1 MRKIIYWVH
10 VSLDG
15 HIAGPNGEFDWP
27 VFGPELA
34 RYSHEENDRVD
45 TFLYGRVV
53 WDLMSSY
60 WPTADATGDDEHA
73 RYFAPV
79 WRATPKVVFSTTL
92 EEAEWNT
99 RVVGGDLAAE
109 VAALKS
115 APGKDMQL
123 TGGAG
128 LAKALADL
136 DLIDEYQVVVHPV
149 VLGGGPQLFPL
160 SDRFGLRL
168 LETRTFDGAT
178 VLLRYERAH

>member
-15 HIAGPNGEFDWP
+15 HINGPNGEFDWP

-45 TFLYGRVV
+45 TFLYGRAV

-60 WPTADATGDDEHA
+60 WPTADENTDEEHA
-73 RYFAPV
+73 LYFAPI
-79 WRATPKVVFSTTL
+79 WRRTPKVVFSTTL
-92 EEAEWNT
+92 AEAGWNTTILRGDLEAEV
-99 RVVGGDLAAE
+99 R
-109 VAALKS
+109 ALK
-115 APGKDMQL
+115 AGPGKGLQL

-149 VLGGGPQLFPL
+149 VLGGGRRLFPL
-160 SDRFGLRL
+160 SDRFELKL
-168 LETRTFDGAT
+168 VETRTFDAAT
-178 VLLRYERAH
+178 VLLRYTR